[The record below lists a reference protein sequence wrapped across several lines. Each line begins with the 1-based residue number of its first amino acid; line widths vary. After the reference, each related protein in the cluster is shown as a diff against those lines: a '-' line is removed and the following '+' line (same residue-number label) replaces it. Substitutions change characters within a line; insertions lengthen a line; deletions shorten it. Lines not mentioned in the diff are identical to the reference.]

1 MSISGRL
8 DDSGH
13 DLALTRIVPVP
24 AAQIW
29 EHVSRSDGL
38 ATWYGTFSGDPA
50 TGTVQVTMTA
60 EPGEAV
66 AAEYTI
72 HDCEPERL
80 LTVSSSMGEGA
91 WRLSLELAPATSA
104 DAATILDGTATLDAT
119 ATLDG
124 TVTLGGM
131 ADGAASAGST
141 QVVLCHHDVPLEM
154 LAYVGPGWEW
164 YLDRLTGA
172 VTGGPIPGMDV
183 WDSQYM
189 TLSQEYADLAS

>member
-13 DLALTRIVPVP
+13 DLALTRIVPAP
-24 AAQIW
+24 AARIW

-38 ATWYGTFSGDPA
+38 ATWYGTFTGDPA

-66 AAEYTI
+66 TAEYTI

-80 LTVSSSMGEGA
+80 LTVSSSMGEGT
-91 WRLSLELAPATSA
+91 WRLSLELAPATPA
-104 DAATILDGTATLDAT
+104 D
-119 ATLDG
+119 
-124 TVTLGGM
+124 
-131 ADGAASAGST
+131 ST
-141 QVVLCHHDVPLEM
+141 QVVLRHHDVPLEM

-183 WDSQYM
+183 WDSEYM
-189 TLSQEYADLAS
+189 TLSQEYADLAP